1 MKQPRSP
8 RTSKRPPLSARLQAF
23 CDAYRGN
30 ITQAAIA
37 AGCPEKSAHTTGWRW
52 LQKAEVKAEIARQQ
66 SARSKASIMSREQMQ
81 KELSEIASDRHAK
94 TRDRLAAMSLLGKT
108 RGDFSDNIN
117 LKGEL
122 TVHELVREALEK
134 PPE

>member
-8 RTSKRPPLSARLQAF
+8 RTKLTPREQAF

-30 ITQAAIA
+30 ATQAALD
-37 AGCPEKSAHTTGWRW
+37 AGCPARSAHTTGWRW

-66 SARSKASIMSREQMQ
+66 RLRSRASILSREQMQ
-81 KELSEIASDRHAK
+81 KELSELALDRHLK
-94 TRDRLAAMSLLGKT
+94 PRDRLAAMALLGKT

-122 TVHELVREALEK
+122 TVYELVREALEK